1 MFSILISCYQNDNA
15 NFLYDSLESIIN
27 QTISPSEVV
36 LVKDG
41 PLNEGLENVI
51 ENFKK
56 KFINKGINLIVVSL
70 QANQGLGFALQQ
82 GLSHCNEE
90 YVVRMDADDISRE
103 YRLESL
109 AKLIEI
115 NSDIDIFGS
124 QIEEFIKTPNDL
136 GRFRNVP
143 LKHSKILKYSVWRN
157 PMNHVTVCFKK
168 DVVLNAGGYE
178 SMLWLEDWFLW
189 IKLLNKKNIK
199 FLNTNE
205 VHVDVRISSMSER
218 RTGYRYLQAELNFC
232 REAVRRR
239 YWTIFSSIKY
249 LFPRIL
255 LRPLPVK
262 ALEIIYSRMLR
273 IKKSIK

>member
-1 MFSILISCYQNDNA
+1 
-15 NFLYDSLESIIN
+15 
-27 QTISPSEVV
+27 
-36 LVKDG
+36 
-41 PLNEGLENVI
+41 
-51 ENFKK
+51 
-56 KFINKGINLIVVSL
+56 
-70 QANQGLGFALQQ
+70 
-82 GLSHCNEE
+82 
-90 YVVRMDADDISRE
+90 
-103 YRLESL
+103 
-109 AKLIEI
+109 
-115 NSDIDIFGS
+115 
-124 QIEEFIKTPNDL
+124 
-136 GRFRNVP
+136 
-143 LKHSKILKYSVWRN
+143 
-157 PMNHVTVCFKK
+157 
-168 DVVLNAGGYE
+168 VLNAGGYE